1 MRKFLCEYDS
11 IVTME
16 ELQSYYNESS
26 EKEYESFS
34 QYLENCLGK
43 NGSLVEIRTSETPN
57 NSNAVTLYRV
67 AYSDDID
74 DTCDMWLTDKQAARE
89 NALGHTL
96 TKI

>member
-1 MRKFLCEYDS
+1 MRKFLCEYDF

-34 QYLENCLGK
+34 QYLENCLSK
-43 NGSLVEIRTSETPN
+43 NGSLVEIKTKETPKYID
-57 NSNAVTLYRV
+57 SVTLYRV

-74 DTCDMWLTDKQAARE
+74 DTCDMWLTDKQVERE